1 MTEPL
6 KTISTDADDPRLD
19 PFRDLQNHPAHSAT
33 NPCFIAEGKWCV
45 ERLIDSH
52 LPVQSIV
59 VQQSQKAEVASWL
72 HASTQREGVGT
83 DDDVILYVL
92 SKSEIRK
99 LVGFDFHRGVIACGR
114 RPDILGVADLIK
126 LSSKPPVV
134 LAAMGISD
142 RENLGSMIRSASA
155 MGVDHVV
162 VDSRTIDPFARR
174 VIRTSMATIFQQT
187 VYVTQSAESDLASLA
202 SHGGFRTV
210 ATTLHPDATP
220 IDQFEI
226 DSRPIVLM
234 MGNEAEGLSKPLQ
247 DTATDRVK
255 LPMSG
260 GTDSLNVSV
269 ATAIFLYEINRLRKA
284 LQ

>member
-6 KTISTDADDPRLD
+6 KTVSTDADDPRLD
-19 PFRDLQNHPAHSAT
+19 PFRNLQNHPAHSAT

-59 VQQSQKAEVASWL
+59 VQQGQVAEVTSWL
-72 HASTQREGVGT
+72 NASTRREGVGT
-83 DDDVILYVL
+83 DDVILYVL
-92 SKSEIRK
+92 SKLEIRK

-114 RPDILGVADLIK
+114 RPDTLGVADLIK

-142 RENLGSMIRSASA
+142 RENLGSMIRSATA
-155 MGVDHVV
+155 MGIDHVM

-187 VYVTQSAESDLASLA
+187 VYVTQSAESDLASLV

-210 ATTLHPDATP
+210 ATTLHLDATL

-234 MGNEAEGLSKPLQ
+234 MGNEADGLSKPLQ
-247 DTATDRVK
+247 DTATDRVT

-269 ATAIFLYEINRLRKA
+269 ATAIFIYEINRLRKA